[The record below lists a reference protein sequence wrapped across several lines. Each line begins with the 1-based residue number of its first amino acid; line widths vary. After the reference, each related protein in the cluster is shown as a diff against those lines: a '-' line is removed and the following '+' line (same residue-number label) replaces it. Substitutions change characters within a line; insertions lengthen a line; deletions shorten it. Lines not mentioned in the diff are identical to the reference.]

1 MLDDDPTGA
10 QSESDVPVAL
20 EWDAALLD
28 RIGAAS
34 PRAVH
39 LLTNTRSLPAE
50 EAEAVTPGGRNR
62 SAMRPFPTPR

>member
-1 MLDDDPTGA
+1 MAIQPPLIVLDDDPTGA
-10 QSESDVPVAL
+10 QSESGVPVAL
-20 EWDAALLD
+20 EWDAALLE

-50 EAEAVTPGGRNR
+50 
-62 SAMRPFPTPR
+62 